1 MLRDGTIVCDG
12 CQQPITKITQAPQE
26 GWPQMHN
33 LCSACFDSLWK
44 TALQR
49 V

>member
-1 MLRDGTIVCDG
+1 MIRDGRIVCDG
-12 CQQPITKITQAPQE
+12 CQNTITKITQVPEE
-26 GWPQMHN
+26 GWPQLHN
-33 LCSACFDSLWK
+33 LCSECFDAVWK